1 MKDKWTRFEYRKTR
15 VRQRIKARSATGERP
30 RLSVHRSLKY
40 IYAQVL
46 DDKDGKTL
54 AYASS
59 LSKEVRKQLKSG
71 ANIEA
76 AKIVGELI
84 AKKAKEAGVQR
95 VAFDRGGHCITDELR
110 PWRKHAR
117 TAGLE
122 F

>member
-1 MKDKWTRFEYRKTR
+1 M
-15 VRQRIKARSATGERP
+15 
-30 RLSVHRSLKY
+30 HRSLKY

-59 LSKEVRKQLKSG
+59 VSKEIRAKLKSG

-76 AKIVGELI
+76 AKVVGELI
-84 AKKAKEAGVQR
+84 AKKAQEAGVKK
-95 VAFDRGGHCITDELR
+95 VAFDRGGHLYHGRIKALAEA
-110 PWRKHAR
+110 AR
-117 TAGLE
+117 SAGLE

>member
-1 MKDKWTRFEYRKTR
+1 MKDKSIRFEFRKNR
-15 VRQRIKARSATGERP
+15 VRERIKNRSVLGERP

-59 LSKEVRKQLKSG
+59 LSKEVRGKLKSH
-71 ANIEA
+71 ANIQA
-76 AKIVGELI
+76 AKAVGELI
-84 AKKAKEAGVQR
+84 AIKAKEAGVKK
-95 VAFDRGGHCITDELR
+95 VAFDRGGHLYHGRIKALAEA
-110 PWRKHAR
+110 AR
-117 TAGLE
+117 SAGLE